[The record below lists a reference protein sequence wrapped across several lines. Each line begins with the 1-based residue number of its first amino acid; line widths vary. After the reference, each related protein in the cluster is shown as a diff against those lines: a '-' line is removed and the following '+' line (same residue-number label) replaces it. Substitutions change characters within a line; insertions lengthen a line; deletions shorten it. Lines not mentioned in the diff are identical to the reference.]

1 MRKPLEAVDRSV
13 AIDRGPQARARWV
26 APRWRTE
33 THTWL
38 IHKVEPASTWAQ
50 NVDIFKPWTL
60 SVELV
65 HLFEPLSS
73 LAPWCLRPAVE
84 ERHESLLR
92 QAVRD

>member
-33 THTWL
+33 IHTWL

-65 HLFEPLSS
+65 HLFERLSS
-73 LAPWCLRPAVE
+73 LAQKE
-84 ERHESLLR
+84 GHGSGGYGYF
-92 QAVRD
+92 